1 MENQPA
7 RARLLLAGGALL
19 VLLLLSHHFLF
30 FFRDNFSTHFPVK
43 TISASSF
50 RAGQVPMW
58 NFHAGGG
65 QPLAGNPN
73 TLTFYPD
80 NILYL
85 FLPVHAA
92 FNLHF
97 ILHLAL
103 GFYFLRDLLVSRGL
117 SNAVSTLAAL
127 IYLLSGVSMSS
138 VAFYN
143 LVTGVML
150 LPMAL
155 GAVERLLVLKRTG
168 DAAVL
173 GLSFGLAG
181 LVGEPVLATSI
192 AAACG
197 FVTLGRWSRGFAA
210 RLVLAVTIAVVI
222 ALPLLIAYSEIAPE
236 VERTRQKFSPESV
249 LAASLR
255 PERFLE
261 MVLGPFLGS
270 LTDQTATGY
279 RAHYPGQWPPLFG
292 SVFAGALLLP
302 ALFTRDRAGWRE
314 KLMFLVFALLAL
326 GRFNPIVAQAIDSLP
341 FLRLVRYPEKFLLPM
356 NAAAALLIGRFLADP
371 MAGRDRFV
379 RAASFVVLI
388 GCVITAFTIAAAPP
402 DTARA
407 ATGAAAAAAMLAA
420 AFGLHDESRR
430 RVWMPVLALVPL
442 VLSSPLWGMVDR
454 KDFYVTPSS
463 LAATMKGA
471 RIWYAVDENAFDAAD
486 NARDEYR
493 RRAFAPGPIFGA
505 VHGLRYAGDPSPEGM
520 FSFFSRIVHERLT
533 TVSFAAKERYLDL
546 LGVTSVVTSEPGTSP
561 RSSASGA
568 YELHHTNFFVSRRSG
583 AVPSSLAYVATGFVP
598 VRSIQQAVAHIE
610 GGLDPS
616 MAIVSATSRPPI
628 DAGCRIVSGS
638 ITGQTIHLVIEAE
651 HPALIVVNQ
660 TYFRAWTATGKGAAL
675 RTLPVNIDRL
685 GVIVP
690 GGASNVTLHFG
701 QRRRAVA
708 VAVVFSVLAVLIC
721 ATFLFRSRT
730 IVAAPAR

>member
-7 RARLLLAGGALL
+7 RARLLIAGGALL
-19 VLLLLSHHFLF
+19 FLVVLSHHFLF

-43 TISASSF
+43 TLSAPSF
-50 RAGQVPMW
+50 RSGEIPLW

-103 GFYFLRDLLVSRGL
+103 GFYFLRDLLRGRGI
-117 SNAVSTLAAL
+117 SKAASTLAGL

-150 LPMAL
+150 LPMAW
-155 GAVERLLVLKRTG
+155 GAIERLLVAKRTG

-181 LVGEPVLATSI
+181 LVGEPVLVASI
-192 AAACG
+192 AGGCALLS
-197 FVTLGRWSRGFAA
+197 LGRWSRGFAM
-210 RLVLAVTIAVVI
+210 RLVLAVGIAVVI
-222 ALPLLIAYSEIAPE
+222 ALPLLIAYSEIAPD
-236 VERTRQKFSPESV
+236 VERTHQKFSSESV

-255 PERFLE
+255 PERFVE

-270 LTDQTATGY
+270 LTDQTPTGY
-279 RAHYPGQWPPLFG
+279 GAHYPEQWPPLFG
-292 SVFAGALLLP
+292 SVFIGALLVP
-302 ALFTRDRAGWRE
+302 ALLTRDRTGWRD
-314 KLMFLVFALLAL
+314 KAIFAVFAFLAL
-326 GRFNPIVAQAIDSLP
+326 GRFNPIVAQLIESLP
-341 FLRLVRYPEKFLLPM
+341 FVRLVRYPEKFLLPM
-356 NAAAALLIGRFLADP
+356 SAVAAMLIGRFLADP
-371 MAGRDRFV
+371 VARKDRFV
-379 RAASFVVLI
+379 RVTSMVALMACF
-388 GCVITAFTIAAAPP
+388 AAALGISTSAA
-402 DTARA
+402 DTTRILAG
-407 ATGAAAAAAMLAA
+407 TAAAVTMLGV
-420 AFGLHDESRR
+420 AFGLPEQYRR
-430 RVWMPVLALVPL
+430 RWMPLLAVAPL
-442 VLSSPLWGMVDR
+442 VLGSPLWGMVDR
-454 KDFYVTPSS
+454 KEFYLAPSP
-463 LAATMKGA
+463 LAATVAGQ
-471 RIWYAVDENAFDAAD
+471 RIWYAVDEDTLSKPD

-493 RRAFAPGPIFGA
+493 IRAFAPGPIFGA
-505 VHGLRYAGDPSPEGM
+505 VHGLRYAGDRSPEGM

-533 TVSFAAKERYLDL
+533 TVPFPVKKRYLDL
-546 LGVTSVVTSEPGTSP
+546 LGVTAVLTNEPVASPGWLPLGTFEF
-561 RSSASGA
+561 GHNEFFA
-568 YELHHTNFFVSRRSG
+568 YRRTE
-583 AVPSSLAYVATGFVP
+583 AVPSSLAHVATGFVP

-616 MAIVSATSRPPI
+616 VAIVSPTARPPI
-628 DAGCRIVSGS
+628 DASCRIVSSS
-638 ITGQTIHLVIEAE
+638 IADQAIHLKVEGE
-651 HPALIVVNQ
+651 NPALIVLNQ
-660 TYFRAWTATGKGAAL
+660 TYFRAWTATGNGAAL

-690 GGASNVTLHFG
+690 KGASNVTVHFG
-701 QRRRAVA
+701 RRRGEIAM
-708 VAVVFSVLAVLIC
+708 AVVFSVLAMLVC
-721 ATFLFRSRT
+721 ASFLFRSRT
-730 IVAAPAR
+730 FVTAPAR